1 MEMEQE
7 IAARSLTP
15 RYYQKLSTAVETGA
29 YTGEERREG
38 RCAGRRSSF
47 EQLGKIVAEE
57 ELLLQKRTR
66 SDFLHQKELCPTE
79 AQIMTWSNPSSSTL
93 L

>member
-1 MEMEQE
+1 MGRAVFRKDEQFRT
-7 IAARSLTP
+7 I
-15 RYYQKLSTAVETGA
+15 
-29 YTGEERREG
+29 
-38 RCAGRRSSF
+38 
-47 EQLGKIVAEE
+47 GKIVAEE

-66 SDFLHQKELCPTE
+66 SDFLHQKELCPVE